1 MRERERERERAT
13 RTKGANISRACFER
27 EPSVQAVSL
36 RGKQC
41 IISNPPSASE
51 AAGVF
56 NSYVFSVRFQRRGCG
71 RKLVIHEPKCFQH
84 RNAGGFVWV
93 PSGRR
98 RSSSSTF
105 FAVAARARPDVE
117 PTGAVP
123 ATART
128 RGRAPA
134 RCAVVQ
140 TGPNRTPPR
149 ELTSNVKVLWAFFF
163 HGATRRFRRHLP
175 STRPHERPRTSS
187 ERESES

>member
-56 NSYVFSVRFQRRGCG
+56 NSYVFSGGG
-71 RKLVIHEPKCFQH
+71 RCLTVIHVTKCFQH

-134 RCAVVQ
+134 RCGVVQ
-140 TGPNRTPPR
+140 TGRTEPR
-149 ELTSNVKVLWAFFF
+149 LAN
-163 HGATRRFRRHLP
+163 
-175 STRPHERPRTSS
+175 
-187 ERESES
+187 